1 MVIAGNFCH
10 LTLDRGL
17 FMVQND
23 LAQQMNL
30 IIFFFRVE
38 WRLAFVFYGLSKPTQ
53 HSSAGEGST
62 CNVGD
67 LSSIPGLGRSP
78 GEENGYP
85 LQWFDLENSMDC
97 IVHGVAKSQTEQLS
111 LSPKAEVTQQ
121 ACVVWPTE
129 EASSLESRDLVLSP

>member
-1 MVIAGNFCH
+1 
-10 LTLDRGL
+10 
-17 FMVQND
+17 MVQND

-30 IIFFFRVE
+30 IIFLFRVE

-62 CNVGD
+62 CNAGD

-111 LSPKAEVTQQ
+111 LTQ
-121 ACVVWPTE
+121 
-129 EASSLESRDLVLSP
+129 SRSHSAGLCRMAH